1 MDNKETEGIVA
12 AVAQALKQ
20 AQSALPA
27 QGGGFMPPQQQQP
40 AFAQPMQQPQT
51 YGVNPTGWSL
61 PIEMNVNGMSFTVY
75 LAFPAETF
83 PQCAQIV
90 QWLASQG
97 YQVRGSSRGGFGGGN
112 NYGGGGGG
120 YGRYGG
126 GYNSGYGGN
135 RGWGR

>member
-1 MDNKETEGIVA
+1 MTKEEAEAVA
-12 AVAQALKQ
+12 AAAVSQALKQ
-20 AQSALPA
+20 AQNALPS

-40 AFAQPMQQPQT
+40 AFAQPMQQQQT

-97 YQVRGSSRGGFGGGN
+97 YQVRGSSRGVFGGGN
-112 NYGGGGGG
+112 NFGGGG

-135 RGWGR
+135 RWGGR